1 MNLPF
6 FSKKNSNNQS
16 YFGLYLKSKGGV
28 GIVIKKEGNKLI
40 AFETVKFDYS
50 NGWENL
56 TQDIDEVL
64 LKLETKTK
72 LKLKETIVF
81 VFSHLIDLKTGQIKD
96 AYAGKLKELFK
107 NLELKP
113 LGYIECFEA
122 VASYL
127 EERDQIPPTLI
138 LIEIDSSDLSVFVY
152 KGGKMVF
159 KKTSAATSDIVDD
172 LKNCFDGMHGTLLPS
187 RMILYNSHDLDNQS
201 TQIMTHRWEESYFVQ
216 PPRAEVVTEPEVVVG
231 LISVFQEQLATD
243 KTEKIEDG
251 RWKME
256 DRTQSTLVPRSSE
269 SEVGKHE
276 TQNNMQEAQ
285 TIEGFVVG
293 GDVEKNLPKTERSV
307 INKQRAENQFI
318 FPPIIHELKMKI
330 QQLTTRVK
338 KLKLSLSVY
347 IVIGVVIIA
356 LGLFLNEYF
365 FHKASL
371 VIYVESQDIKK
382 NLEVS
387 SSDIDIFPSTSSA
400 QFSQT
405 RLATGK
411 RDVGEKAVGKVTVH
425 NFDDTGKN
433 FTKGTVVSADNFN
446 FILQEDLKVASASET
461 TIGGNLV
468 RQPGKATVGAM
479 ASEIGPQ
486 YNIGVGK
493 RFKIDDLSTTLY
505 FAINENAFSGGSKKQ
520 ITTVSKANTDLL
532 ITKIKD
538 QAAKENKN
546 IKEQKIEQKVLDE
559 LTSTDLKSLK
569 YSKEVGEEASNVT
582 LTATAVT
589 TKYLYNNKD
598 MIDYILSNLN
608 NDLQSGLVLNSRK
621 VNYTIEKAA
630 LKAGEINLRVRANAK
645 ALQDVSEDKILTTV
659 LGRDARQVQDSLK
672 KDFKVVALEF
682 KNKEPIFIFS
692 HLFPFF
698 KKNIDLIITSY

>member
-6 FSKKNSNNQS
+6 FSKKNSDKQY
-16 YFGLYLKSKGGV
+16 YFGLYLKSEGGV
-28 GIVIKKEGNKLI
+28 GIVIKKESGRLVPY
-40 AFETVKFDYS
+40 ETVKFDYS

-72 LKLKETIVF
+72 LKLTETIVF

-96 AYAGKLKELFK
+96 VYAVKLKELFK

-122 VASYL
+122 VVSYL
-127 EERDQIPPTLI
+127 EQRDQIPPTLI
-138 LIEIDSSDLSVFVY
+138 LIEIDTSDLSVFVY

-159 KKTSAATSDIVDD
+159 KKTSAATSNMVDD
-172 LKNCFDGMHGTLLPS
+172 LKECFDGMHGTLLPS
-187 RMILYNSHDLDNQS
+187 RMILYNSHDLDDQS
-201 TQIMTHRWEESYFVQ
+201 TKIMTHRWEENYFVQ
-216 PPRAEVVTEPEVVVG
+216 PPRAEVVAEPEVIEG
-231 LISVFQEQLATD
+231 LVLIFQEQLRTD
-243 KTEKIEDG
+243 KKEENI
-251 RWKME
+251 E
-256 DRTQSTLVPRSSE
+256 DRTWNMEHGTQSTKHEAQST
-269 SEVGKHE
+269 KHE
-276 TQNNMQEAQ
+276 TQKEEQSV
-285 TIEGFVVG
+285 EGFIVG
-293 GDVEKNLPKTERSV
+293 GDVEKNPPQTEKSV
-307 INKQRAENQFI
+307 IKERRQENKFT
-318 FPPIIHELKMKI
+318 FPPVIHGLKMKI
-330 QQLTTRVK
+330 QELIARIR

-347 IVIGVVIIA
+347 LVIGVIIIA

-382 NLEVS
+382 NLDIS
-387 SSDIDIFPSTSSA
+387 SSDIKILPSTSSA

-405 RLATGK
+405 GLTTGK
-411 RDVGEKAVGKVTVH
+411 RDVGEKTFGKVTVH
-425 NFDDTGKN
+425 NFDDNSKN
-433 FTKGTVVSADNFN
+433 FTKGTVVTTDNFN

-468 RQPGKATVGAM
+468 RQPGKATVGVM
-479 ASEIGPQ
+479 ASDIGSQ

-520 ITTVSKANTDLL
+520 ITTVSKTDTDAL
-532 ITKIKD
+532 IIK
-538 QAAKENKN
+538 
-546 IKEQKIEQKVLDE
+546 IKEQVAKGNKNDKSQNVEQKTLDK
-559 LTSTDLKSLK
+559 LTSIDLTRLK

-582 LTATAVT
+582 LTATAAT
-589 TKYLYNNKD
+589 TKYLYDNEE
-598 MIDYILSNLN
+598 MIDYILSNFKK
-608 NDLQSGLVLNSRK
+608 DLQSGLILDPKK
-621 VNYTIEKAA
+621 VNYVIEKAA
-630 LKAGEINLRVRANAK
+630 LKTDKIILEVRADVR
-645 ALQDVSEDKILTTV
+645 ALKDVSEDKMLTAV
-659 LGRDARQVQDSLK
+659 LGRDDRRVQESLK
-672 KDFKVVALEF
+672 KDFKVVGFEF

-698 KKNIDLIITSY
+698 KKNITLKITSY